1 MNFPDNR
8 ANEIIVGLTC
18 LVAWFMMAHT
28 MRTRLRSSPWAWVT
42 ITSCFVVFLYAIY
55 IALAWHP
62 EYAHC
67 TKNCFPW
74 GS

>member
-1 MNFPDNR
+1 MNFPDTR
-8 ANEIIVGLTC
+8 ANEVIITLTC
-18 LVAWFMMAHT
+18 VVAWLMMART
-28 MRTRLRSSPWAWVT
+28 MRRFKYDFTSW
-42 ITSCFVVFLYAIY
+42 ITLASCFGLFLAAIY

-74 GS
+74 GN